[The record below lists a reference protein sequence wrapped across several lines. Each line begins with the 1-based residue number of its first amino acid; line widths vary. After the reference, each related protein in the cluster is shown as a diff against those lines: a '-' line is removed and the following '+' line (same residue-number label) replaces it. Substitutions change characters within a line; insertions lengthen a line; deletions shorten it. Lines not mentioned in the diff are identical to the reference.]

1 MVVGDFAEGAQ
12 VAVLG
17 GGSGGYVAAIRAAQ
31 LGLEVVVFEKEHL
44 GGLCLNKG
52 CIPSKALIHASHVKR
67 EIDRA
72 DKLGISVSG
81 AKVDMTKLMAWKD
94 GVVGRLRNGIKTLLS
109 KNKVTLVEGT
119 ARLEGEDGLTVQTSE
134 GRRRYSFEHAILAL
148 GSLVVEVPSLPFDH
162 DVVIDSDDAV
172 ELKSVPERLL
182 VVGAGAIGLELGM
195 AYAKLGS
202 KVTLLEAADKLLPMI
217 DPEITRVIT
226 RSLKNLGIELIL
238 GAKATGVERRDS
250 EAEVKASL
258 KDGEKTLAA
267 DRVLVAVGRRP
278 NTRDLG
284 LEEAGVKLDD
294 KGYVVVDERLQTSVK
309 GIYAVGDMVPGPPL
323 AHKAIFQGKIA
334 AEVIAGLPAA
344 YEAVKVPWV
353 LFTDP
358 EVAWVGLTE
367 AEAKQKGYKVKV
379 GTFPFGALGRTL
391 TLGDEPL
398 GFSKVVADAEAGT
411 VLGVHIVGPSAT
423 DLIAEGALAVQS
435 ASHFEDLAL
444 TIHAHPTLAESI
456 EEAAEQVERRAVDI
470 FNPSPKGN
478 GH

>member
-12 VAVLG
+12 VVVLG

-31 LGLEVVVFEKEHL
+31 LGLEVVLIEKEHL

-52 CIPSKALIHASHVKR
+52 CIPSKALIHAAHLKR
-67 EIDRA
+67 QIDRA
-72 DKLGISVSG
+72 DKLGISVSD
-81 AKVDMTKLMAWKD
+81 ATVNMSKLMEWKN
-94 GVVGRLRNGIKTLLS
+94 GVVERLRNGIGTLLS
-109 KNKVTLVEGT
+109 NNKVTLVKGT
-119 ARLEGEDGLTVQTSE
+119 ARLEGPDGLTVQTPE
-134 GRRRYSFEHAILAL
+134 GRRRYNFEHAILAL
-148 GSLVVEVPSLPFDH
+148 GSLVAEVPSIPFDH

-172 ELKSVPERLL
+172 DLKSIPERLL
-182 VVGAGAIGLELGM
+182 VVGGGAIGLELGM
-195 AYAKLGS
+195 AYARLGS
-202 KVTLLEAADKLLPMI
+202 KVTLLEATDKLLPMI

-226 RSLKNLGIELIL
+226 RSLKNLGIELFL
-238 GAKATGVERRDS
+238 GANARGVERKVS
-250 EAEVKASL
+250 GAEVKVSL
-258 KDGEKTLAA
+258 KDGDKTLAA

-284 LEEAGVKLDD
+284 LDKAGVKLDE
-294 KGYVVVDERLQTSVK
+294 KGYVVIDERLQTSAK

-323 AHKAIFQGKIA
+323 AHKAMYQGKIA

-367 AEAKQKGYKVKV
+367 AEAKEQGYKVKV
-379 GTFPFGALGRTL
+379 GTFPFKALGRTL
-391 TLGDEPL
+391 TLGEEPL
-398 GFSKVVADAEAGT
+398 GFSKVVSDADAGT

-435 ASHFEDLAL
+435 ASHFEDLTL
-444 TIHAHPTLAESI
+444 TIHAHPTLPESI
-456 EEAAEQVERRAVDI
+456 EEAAEQVERHAIHI
-470 FNPSPKGN
+470 FNPKKED
-478 GH
+478 